1 MFVRRELMFAARE
14 HVSVH
19 RELMFAVREHKLP
32 RVKYRNN
39 KLIVLS
45 VLYLFVSLSC
55 NMYKIKLSQTHK
67 QISKNYNYEKVL
79 FNSPNGT
86 FAIIGNLRTRE

>member
-19 RELMFAVREHKLP
+19 RELMFAVRERKLL

-39 KLIVLS
+39 KLIVLL
-45 VLYLFVSLSC
+45 VLYFFVPLSC
-55 NMYKIKLSQTHK
+55 NELKI
-67 QISKNYNYEKVL
+67 
-79 FNSPNGT
+79 
-86 FAIIGNLRTRE
+86 